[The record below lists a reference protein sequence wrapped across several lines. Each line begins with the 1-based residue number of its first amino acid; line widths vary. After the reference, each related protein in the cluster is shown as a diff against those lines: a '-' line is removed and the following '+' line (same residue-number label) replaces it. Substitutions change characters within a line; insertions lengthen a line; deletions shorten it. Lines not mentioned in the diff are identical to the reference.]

1 MSDLKASVTVTSNG
15 FEVSGLEQINYGETR
30 ISVLGSNDSTTSG
43 FQFVDN
49 IFDPAHDQLAKMYKA
64 WNRVLL
70 VTDATVNGIYSKKW
84 EAYFEHHGIP
94 LTTFIM
100 AGGEK
105 NKTMDTM
112 LSIVDAMTDFGIVR
126 KEPVLVVGGG
136 LCTDVTGYACAS
148 YRRTTNFIRVPTTLI
163 GLIDASVSIK
173 VGINHENLKN
183 RLGAYHAP
191 IMTFLDFNMLKTL
204 PEGQVRNGFA
214 ELMKISSCADKRI
227 WQLLVQ
233 NGEGL
238 IKTRFGRL
246 EDSAPEMKK
255 VADEICWRGIKV
267 MLDLET
273 PNLHELGLDRVIAFG
288 HSLSPTLELA
298 PAVPLRHGHAINID
312 MSFFVTFAH
321 HRGHLT
327 DEERDEYHGLAHR
340 VGLSMDHEMFT
351 EDLIMEGTKAIL
363 KTRDNKQRFAVP
375 SPYGRCE
382 FINDASHEELFEVLK
397 VHKALIQEKYG
408 SGEGKDAYVDVG
420 DLGMDPKILMEKA
433 DCGST
438 TKGSASNC
446 THPMVSSTRGDNVL
460 GNGIGISPSGSRK
473 VVGAVKA

>member
-136 LCTDVTGYACAS
+136 YVQDLHRLTVLLPNHYCRLCTDVTGYACAS

-173 VGINHENLKN
+173 
-183 RLGAYHAP
+183 
-191 IMTFLDFNMLKTL
+191 
-204 PEGQVRNGFA
+204 
-214 ELMKISSCADKRI
+214 
-227 WQLLVQ
+227 
-233 NGEGL
+233 
-238 IKTRFGRL
+238 
-246 EDSAPEMKK
+246 
-255 VADEICWRGIKV
+255 
-267 MLDLET
+267 
-273 PNLHELGLDRVIAFG
+273 
-288 HSLSPTLELA
+288 
-298 PAVPLRHGHAINID
+298 
-312 MSFFVTFAH
+312 
-321 HRGHLT
+321 
-327 DEERDEYHGLAHR
+327 
-340 VGLSMDHEMFT
+340 
-351 EDLIMEGTKAIL
+351 
-363 KTRDNKQRFAVP
+363 
-375 SPYGRCE
+375 GRC
-382 FINDASHEELFEVLK
+382 IW
-397 VHKALIQEKYG
+397 
-408 SGEGKDAYVDVG
+408 
-420 DLGMDPKILMEKA
+420 
-433 DCGST
+433 
-438 TKGSASNC
+438 
-446 THPMVSSTRGDNVL
+446 
-460 GNGIGISPSGSRK
+460 
-473 VVGAVKA
+473 